1 MTPPVLL
8 KHSLCVKCK
17 LEYNNGPPLFPD
29 NSLVSVIFS
38 EIPKVL
44 VSDIK
49 LIKLDLHF
57 EHPD

>member
-17 LEYNNGPPLFPD
+17 LEYNNGPVFLD
-29 NSLVSVIFS
+29 NSLVGVIFS
-38 EIPKVL
+38 EVL

-49 LIKLDLHF
+49 LIELDLHF